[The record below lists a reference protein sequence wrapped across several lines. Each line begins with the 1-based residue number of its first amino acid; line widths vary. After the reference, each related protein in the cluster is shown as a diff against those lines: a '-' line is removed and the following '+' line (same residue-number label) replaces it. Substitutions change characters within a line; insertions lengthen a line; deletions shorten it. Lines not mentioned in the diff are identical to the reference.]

1 MKQAIFYIVIAI
13 AVVGLVLNL
22 DAFIFS
28 FVRMVISLAIF
39 GGIIYAIY
47 YFFFLTEDQ
56 RKYKRAQRKY
66 KRQNRKEKVT
76 YTWIYKSPKRYLF

>member
-1 MKQAIFYIVIAI
+1 MKQVLFYFVILIAI
-13 AVVGLVLNL
+13 IGLVLNL

-28 FVRMVISLAIF
+28 FVRMAISFAIF
-39 GGIIYAIY
+39 AGIIYAIY

-66 KRQNRKEKVT
+66 KKQNRKRK
-76 YTWIYKSPKRYLF
+76 

>member
-13 AVVGLVLNL
+13 ALVGLILNL
-22 DAFIFS
+22 DAFLFS
-28 FVRMVISLAIF
+28 FVRMAISLAIF
-39 GGIIYAIY
+39 TGIIYLIY

-66 KRQNRKEKVT
+66 RKRHKK
-76 YTWIYKSPKRYLF
+76 

>member
-13 AVVGLVLNL
+13 ALVGLILNL
-22 DAFIFS
+22 DAFLFS
-28 FVRMVISLAIF
+28 FVRMAISLAIF
-39 GGIIYAIY
+39 AGIIYLIY

-66 KRQNRKEKVT
+66 RKRHKK
-76 YTWIYKSPKRYLF
+76 

>member
-1 MKQAIFYIVIAI
+1 MKRAIFYIIIAI
-13 AVVGLVLNL
+13 AAIGLILNL

-28 FVRMVISLAIF
+28 FVSIAISFAVF
-39 GGIIYAIY
+39 AGIIYAIY

-66 KRQNRKEKVT
+66 KRRNRKK
-76 YTWIYKSPKRYLF
+76 

>member
-1 MKQAIFYIVIAI
+1 MKRAIFYLIIAI
-13 AVVGLVLNL
+13 AAIGLILNL

-28 FVRMVISLAIF
+28 FVSMAISFAVF
-39 GGIIYAIY
+39 AGIIYAIY

-66 KRQNRKEKVT
+66 KRRNRKK
-76 YTWIYKSPKRYLF
+76 

>member
-13 AVVGLVLNL
+13 ALVGLILNL

-28 FVRMVISLAIF
+28 FVKMDISLAIF
-39 GGIIYAIY
+39 AGIIYLIY

-66 KRQNRKEKVT
+66 RKRNKK
-76 YTWIYKSPKRYLF
+76 K

>member
-13 AVVGLVLNL
+13 ALVGLILNL

-28 FVRMVISLAIF
+28 FVKMAISLAIF
-39 GGIIYAIY
+39 AGIIYLIY

-66 KRQNRKEKVT
+66 RKRNKKK
-76 YTWIYKSPKRYLF
+76 IMLNF

>member
-13 AVVGLVLNL
+13 ALIGLLLNL
-22 DAFIFS
+22 DAFLFS
-28 FVRMVISLAIF
+28 FVKMIISLAIF
-39 GGIIYAIY
+39 AGIIYAIY

-66 KRQNRKEKVT
+66 RKRNKK
-76 YTWIYKSPKRYLF
+76 K

>member
-1 MKQAIFYIVIAI
+1 LKRAIFYIIIAI
-13 AVVGLVLNL
+13 AAIGLILNL

-28 FVRMVISLAIF
+28 FVSMAISFAVF
-39 GGIIYAIY
+39 AGIIYAIY

-66 KRQNRKEKVT
+66 KRRNRKK
-76 YTWIYKSPKRYLF
+76 

>member
-13 AVVGLVLNL
+13 ALVGLILNL

-28 FVRMVISLAIF
+28 FVKMAISLAIF
-39 GGIIYAIY
+39 AGIIYLIY

-66 KRQNRKEKVT
+66 RKRNKK
-76 YTWIYKSPKRYLF
+76 IMLNF

>member
-13 AVVGLVLNL
+13 ALFGLILNL
-22 DAFIFS
+22 DAFLFS
-28 FVRMVISLAIF
+28 FVKMAISLAIF
-39 GGIIYAIY
+39 AGIIYLIY

-66 KRQNRKEKVT
+66 RKRNK
-76 YTWIYKSPKRYLF
+76 KR

>member
-13 AVVGLVLNL
+13 ALVGLILNL

-28 FVRMVISLAIF
+28 FVKMAISLAIF
-39 GGIIYAIY
+39 AGIIYLIY

-66 KRQNRKEKVT
+66 RKRHKK
-76 YTWIYKSPKRYLF
+76 

>member
-56 RKYKRAQRKY
+56 RKYKHAQRKY
-66 KRQNRKEKVT
+66 KKQNRKK
-76 YTWIYKSPKRYLF
+76 K

>member
-1 MKQAIFYIVIAI
+1 MKRAIFYIIIAI
-13 AVVGLVLNL
+13 AAIGLILNL

-28 FVRMVISLAIF
+28 FVSMAISFAVF
-39 GGIIYAIY
+39 AGIIYAIY

-66 KRQNRKEKVT
+66 KRRNRKK
-76 YTWIYKSPKRYLF
+76 

>member
-1 MKQAIFYIVIAI
+1 MKRAIFYIIIAI
-13 AVVGLVLNL
+13 AAIGLILNL

-28 FVRMVISLAIF
+28 FVSMAISFAVF
-39 GGIIYAIY
+39 AGIIYAIY

-66 KRQNRKEKVT
+66 KRR
-76 YTWIYKSPKRYLF
+76 

>member
-13 AVVGLVLNL
+13 AIVGLVLNL

-28 FVRMVISLAIF
+28 FVRMVVSLAIF

-56 RKYKRAQRKY
+56 RKCKRAQRKY
-66 KRQNRKEKVT
+66 KRQNRKK
-76 YTWIYKSPKRYLF
+76 K

>member
-1 MKQAIFYIVIAI
+1 MKRAIFYIIIAI
-13 AVVGLVLNL
+13 AAVGLILNL

-28 FVRMVISLAIF
+28 FVSMAISFAVF
-39 GGIIYAIY
+39 AGIIYAIY

-66 KRQNRKEKVT
+66 KRRNRKK
-76 YTWIYKSPKRYLF
+76 